1 MREKYT
7 RTCLVAVIVDHTHA
21 STHTHTHTHTHEHT
35 STRIGVE
42 KEADL
47 TPSTRGSSASVP
59 TEVMHCSGLLRLR
72 VSWSVERKEQLHLT
86 TSRTSVQFDTTFG
99 RRKVKDE
106 AGIMTSSYEFDL
118 LRKS

>member
-21 STHTHTHTHTHEHT
+21 STRTHTHEHT

-59 TEVMHCSGLLRLR
+59 TEVMHCSGLLR